1 MATLSDRKRTKRLGD
16 AVITTGVLHNL
27 LGTYLYRGQLA
38 GMASDR
44 IVGSASDARLG
55 TLDGERRQT
64 ALWFF
69 VGGTAL
75 VAMGASIRSAG
86 RDDVPIPAALGPGMT
101 AIGAIGAATMPFSG
115 FWLIIAEGI
124 AATVLRRRT
133 GEPATM

>member
-1 MATLSDRKRTKRLGD
+1 MATISDTAGTKRLGD

-38 GMASDR
+38 GMASDK
-44 IVGSASDARLG
+44 IIGSASDARLG
-55 TLDGERRQT
+55 TVDGERRQT

-69 VGGTAL
+69 VGGMAL
-75 VAMGASIRSAG
+75 IAMGASIRRAG
-86 RDDVPIPAALGPGMT
+86 RDDEPIPAALGPGMT

-133 GEPATM
+133 GKRATL

>member
-1 MATLSDRKRTKRLGD
+1 MDIHTGAYGAGKGTMATISDTARTKRLGD

-44 IVGSASDARLG
+44 IIGSASDARLG
-55 TLDGERRQT
+55 TVDGERRQT

-75 VAMGASIRSAG
+75 VAMGASIRRAG
-86 RDDVPIPAALGPGMT
+86 RDDETNPR
-101 AIGAIGAATMPFSG
+101 S
-115 FWLIIAEGI
+115 
-124 AATVLRRRT
+124 T
-133 GEPATM
+133 GSRV

>member
-1 MATLSDRKRTKRLGD
+1 
-16 AVITTGVLHNL
+16 VLHNL

-44 IVGSASDARLG
+44 IIGSASDARLG
-55 TLDGERRQT
+55 TVDGERRQT

-69 VGGTAL
+69 VGGTTL
-75 VAMGASIRSAG
+75 VAMGASIRRAA
-86 RDDVPIPAALGPGMT
+86 RDDERIPAALGPGMT

-133 GEPATM
+133 GERSTL